1 MTYLSRQFA
10 ALVTAILLVPVP
22 AALATEEAQPQV
34 TVTGEGEVSVAPDMA
49 ILQLTVSR
57 EADTAREALDAN
69 SQAMA
74 DVLVAMREDGV
85 AERDL
90 QTSSFTI
97 QPRYV
102 YPQPRNEQPP
112 RIVGYT
118 VRNSLTV
125 RVRDLSSLGTL
136 LDQSVTLGVNQGG
149 NVQFTNEN
157 PAAVLA
163 QARAAAV
170 KDAMARA
177 RTMAEAAGVEL
188 GKVLE
193 ISEQSHVPDPG
204 PYRAERS
211 MAMSASDAVPVAAG
225 ENSYRV
231 LVNMRL
237 AIDQ

>member
-1 MTYLSRQFA
+1 MTKIMRGLA
-10 ALVTAILLVPVP
+10 ALLTATMLMYFP
-22 AALATEEAQPQV
+22 AAIATEETQPQV
-34 TVTGEGEVSVAPDMA
+34 TVTGEAEVSLAPDMA

-69 SQAMA
+69 SKAMA

-85 AERDL
+85 AEGDL
-90 QTSSFTI
+90 QTSSFSI

-125 RVRDLSSLGTL
+125 KVRDLASVGAL

-149 NVQFTNEN
+149 NIQFINEN
-157 PAAVLA
+157 PTAALEE
-163 QARAAAV
+163 ARAAAV

-188 GKVLE
+188 GRVLE
-193 ISEQSHVPDPG
+193 ISEQSHAPDPR
-204 PYRAERS
+204 PYLAERS
-211 MAMSASDAVPVAAG
+211 MAMAAADAVPVAAG
-225 ENSYRV
+225 ENSYKV
-231 LVNMRL
+231 LVHMRL